1 MIDALKTI
9 KMADHFN
16 LHFIKSAKFKTD
28 LISVYFLRPLTREEA
43 TLNTLL
49 TRILDQGCESYP
61 SATQLVRQF
70 DNLYGTAFVSDIAK
84 VGERHQV
91 QIKIQFPR
99 SAMIEQNL
107 MEDCMS
113 LLSDIIYRPLFENGN
128 FKESIFETEKQKL
141 IQEIESKINDKT
153 TYAVDRCFE
162 IMCEEEPFRFY
173 AYGDVEYLNTVT
185 VEDLTKHYRD
195 VIDNSQMDVVIL
207 GDFDFDATQNL
218 VNQYFKAP
226 SSAILIPE
234 ELILAPREEVLRVTE
249 TMQISQAKMVI
260 GYRTQTDRFDELYYP
275 LHLFSYIL
283 GGMPSSKLFM
293 SVREKESLCYYVGS
307 KMDKLKGIM
316 YTILGIDAE
325 NAEKAELLID
335 SEMKKMTEDGI
346 TDEDLRV
353 AKLAINSSL
362 KSVSDFPNSYT
373 NFFYNQ
379 YMLGDPI
386 DIDHYISSF
395 ETVTKE
401 QVAEVGKKIVKEMVY
416 LLKGSE

>member
-16 LHFIKSAKFKTD
+16 LHFIKSTKFKTD
-28 LISVYFLRPLTREEA
+28 LISLYYLRPLNRKEA

-91 QIKIQFPR
+91 QVKIQFPR
-99 SAMIEQNL
+99 SAMIEENL

-113 LLSDIIYRPLFENGN
+113 LLSDIVYRPLFENGH
-128 FKESIFETEKQKL
+128 FKVSVFETEKQKL

-153 TYAVDRCFE
+153 TYAVDRCIE
-162 IMCEEEPFRFY
+162 IMCEDEPFKYY
-173 AYGDVEYLNTVT
+173 AYGDVEYLNAVT
-185 VEDLTKHYRD
+185 VEDLTNHYKD
-195 VIDNSQMDVVIL
+195 VINNSQMDVVIL
-207 GDFDFDATQNL
+207 GDFDFDATEKL

-234 ELILAPREEVLRVTE
+234 EMVLAPKDEVLRVTE
-249 TMQISQAKMVI
+249 TMQINQAKMVI

-316 YTILGIDAE
+316 YTVLGIDAE
-325 NAEKAELLID
+325 NAEKAESLID
-335 SEMKKMTEDGI
+335 AEMQKMTEDGI

-379 YMLGDPI
+379 YMLNDPI
-386 DIDHYISSF
+386 DIDHYIACF
-395 ETVTKE
+395 EAVTKE